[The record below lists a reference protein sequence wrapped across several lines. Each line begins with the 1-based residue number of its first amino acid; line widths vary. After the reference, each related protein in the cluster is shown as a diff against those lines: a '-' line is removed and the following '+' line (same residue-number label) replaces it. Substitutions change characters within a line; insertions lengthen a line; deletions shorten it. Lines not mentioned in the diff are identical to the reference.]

1 MSAHPSKRRLRQN
14 GSALGNL
21 LALVLVLGL
30 VGLGG
35 YLVIN
40 KMGAKEPAPPPPPTQ
55 TQPAPQPRPASSP
68 AADGPGLAAP
78 LVAQAAPAGPA
89 PVEPLQGSPILEAAA
104 AYVPKD
110 NVIEVDIS
118 EYAGYSGLVV
128 ANGGLEPNDDS
139 FFKKHYGFKV
149 KLSLSEGENWS
160 KLNNG
165 RFAASTTTVDVLAVL
180 GRSFQV
186 AVPAL
191 IGFSRG
197 ADMVVVDRG
206 IASINQLKGKVIAAS
221 QFNES
226 EFFLRYLL
234 QEAGLK
240 VKVLRDLDA
249 RPGPEEVGLVFYE
262 DAFSACDAYAAE
274 LARTQPRLNG
284 AVGWTPRTDEVV
296 AGSGQKAKVLVSNRN
311 LLLIADILC
320 VNKGFAQARP
330 AMVKGLVH
338 GLLEGNRLLREN
350 PDAHLATVAAAFGW
364 RQDQARAELARVHL
378 ANLPENQAFFK
389 GTIDAAGSFGAIY
402 QSSVL
407 AYGPLI
413 KQPADSDR
421 FVDLGHLAAI
431 AAEGHFANA
440 QIAIAPIRTRGRDA
454 LEGEAL
460 LSKDVR
466 FFFEPNSAVLDAK
479 AKENIGYLETVQKF
493 LQVGSGSVVV
503 LRGHVDNLRIEE
515 FRKKGGEQL
524 VHTMALKA
532 MELSKQRALAVK
544 AALLERYPKTD
555 PGRLET
561 IGRGWEEP
569 AGPDSELNRRVEV
582 QWFTLE

>member
-1 MSAHPSKRRLRQN
+1 MSAHPNNGRHRHN

-21 LALVLVLGL
+21 ITLVLVVGL
-30 VGLGG
+30 VALGG
-35 YLVIN
+35 YLVVN
-40 KMGAKEPAPPPPPTQ
+40 KMGAKQPTPSPPPQQSVPPPSAGPAPTPAAAEPPAPP
-55 TQPAPQPRPASSP
+55 S
-68 AADGPGLAAP
+68 
-78 LVAQAAPAGPA
+78 
-89 PVEPLQGSPILEAAA
+89 PVEPLQGGPILEAPA

-118 EYAGYSGLVV
+118 EYAGYAGLIV
-128 ANGGLEPNDDS
+128 ANGGLAPNDDS
-139 FFKKHYGFKV
+139 FFKRRYGFKV
-149 KLSLSEGENWS
+149 TLTLSEGENWS

-186 AVPAL
+186 VVPAL

-206 IASINQLKGKVIAAS
+206 ITSINQLKGKVIAAS

-234 QEAGLK
+234 QEAGVK
-240 VKVLRDLDA
+240 VKVLGDLDA

-262 DAFSACDAYAAE
+262 DAFTACDAYAAE
-274 LARTQPRLNG
+274 LARPRPRLNG

-320 VNKGFAQARP
+320 VNKGFAQAQP
-330 AMVKGLVH
+330 AKVKGLVH
-338 GLLEGNRLLREN
+338 GLLEGNRLLRES
-350 PDAHLATVAAAFGW
+350 PDNHLATVAAAFGW
-364 RQDQARAELARVHL
+364 KQDQARAELARVHP
-378 ANLPENQAFFK
+378 ANLPENIAFFK

-421 FVDLGHLAAI
+421 FVDLGHLTAI

-440 QIAIAPIRTRGRDA
+440 QVAIAPIRTRGREA

-493 LQVGSGSVVV
+493 LQIGSGSVVV

-515 FRKKGGEQL
+515 FRKQGGEKF

-532 MELSKQRALAVK
+532 MELSKQRAVAVK
-544 AALLERYPKTD
+544 TALLERYPKTD
-555 PGRLET
+555 PGRIEA

-569 AGPDSELNRRVEV
+569 AGPNSDLNRRVEV